1 MLISEAF
8 NKLDTNSFVE
18 LINKVLSENTW
29 LQASQIDDL
38 VVFKL
43 AKLWSNNNVTEYPCS
58 SNVYCYTNNNYT
70 SVTRI
75 FHNKEEAE
83 IYLQDATTE
92 LTKFGYGLVNSKTDN
107 INKKFVVSYT
117 VVE

>member
-1 MLISEAF
+1 
-8 NKLDTNSFVE
+8 
-18 LINKVLSENTW
+18 
-29 LQASQIDDL
+29 
-38 VVFKL
+38 
-43 AKLWSNNNVTEYPCS
+43 
-58 SNVYCYTNNNYT
+58 
-70 SVTRI
+70 VTRI